1 MRPSASASGTVSTS
15 CTAVTRAAM
24 MPTAS
29 STDIIGPPNAKQS
42 SDNCAIWLSGFRRAS
57 RQQVVDEYRGS
68 LHHSRD
74 RRDVI
79 EMGDRQRGFQIG
91 VGGDADDTGI
101 AREQRSLAIG
111 EAMHLDLAMRLGL
124 ETFDDDQIDPRQLG
138 QQFRQP
144 RLGGA
149 AQFMHQ
155 GPSLAGRNQH
165 FGSARLPVHPG
176 ILAGYI

>member
-1 MRPSASASGTVSTS
+1 MSLARTRPSAAASKTASMS
-15 CTAVTRAAM
+15 CTALTRAAM
-24 MPTAS
+24 IATAS

-42 SDNCAIWLSGFRRAS
+42 SDNCAIGCSGFRGAS
-57 RQQVVDEYRGS
+57 RQHVVDGYRGPP
-68 LHHSRD
+68 HHSRD

-101 AREQRSLAIG
+101 AWEQRRLAIG

-124 ETFDDDQIDPRQLG
+124 ETFDDHQIDPRQPG

-149 AQFMHQ
+149 ATFMHQ
-155 GPSLAGRNQH
+155 GPSLAGGYQH
-165 FGSARLPVHPG
+165 LD
-176 ILAGYI
+176 